1 MFTQVILIGVN
12 LTETPTY
19 LPLDFTI
26 YKTKGREDKEKK
38 SSLICCRE
46 NGAVKL

>member
-19 LPLDFTI
+19 LPLDLTI

-38 SSLICCRE
+38 SSSPRE
-46 NGAVKL
+46 TVKFYK